1 MFVFNMLKLKYI
13 IMFGVFAMKEYF
25 ILYNPFAGNGTGEKS
40 AIKIKQRIEPK
51 MEHPVGLVNMTKVE
65 DYKEF
70 FSAHEDAGIII
81 CGGDGTLNR
90 FINDTSEIDLKN
102 KIYYCAIG
110 TGNDFLRDIGE
121 TKKKMP
127 VEISEYI
134 KNLPVCE
141 VDGKS
146 YRFINGVGYGIDGY
160 CCEEGDRIKEKSKR
174 KVNYSLI
181 ALKGLVYGFKPKN
194 ATVTVD
200 GVVHKFE
207 KVWIAPVMNGR
218 YYGGGVMA
226 APAQKRISE
235 ERTLSVTILRTNN
248 KFSALLYF
256 PTLYKG
262 KHTKLKHV
270 STILMGKVITVE
282 FDEPSPLQID
292 GETFHNIKRYTAYAY
307 GTVNNPLKKEKEE
320 ALV

>member
-1 MFVFNMLKLKYI
+1 MNIDIY
-13 IMFGVFAMKEYF
+13 GVFTMKKYF
-25 ILYNPFAGNGTGEKS
+25 ILYNPLAGNGTGEKS
-40 AIKIKQRIEPK
+40 AIKIKTRIQPK
-51 MEHPVGLVNMTKVE
+51 MEHPVELVDMTKVA

-70 FSAHEDAGIII
+70 FASNADAGIII

-90 FINDTSEIDLKN
+90 FINDTSDIEFKN
-102 KIYYCAIG
+102 KMYYCAIG

-127 VEISEYI
+127 VEIGSYI

-141 VDGKS
+141 IDGKR

-160 CCEEGDRIKEKSKR
+160 CCEEGDRIKEKTKR

-181 ALKGLVYGFKPKN
+181 ALKGLIYGFKPRN
-194 ATVTVD
+194 ATVIVD
-200 GVVHKFE
+200 GEVHKFE

-218 YYGGGVMA
+218 YYGGGIMA
-226 APAQKRISE
+226 APNQERNSE
-235 ERTLSVTILRTNN
+235 EKTLSVTILRT
-248 KFSALLYF
+248 KSKLSALFYF

-262 KHTKLKHV
+262 KHTKFKHI
-270 STILMGKVITVE
+270 STVLTGKVITVE

-292 GETFHNIKRYTAYAY
+292 GETFHNIKSYTAYAC
-307 GTVNNPLKKEKEE
+307 GEVSSRLKDEKEK
-320 ALV
+320 ATV